1 MSYPTPAT
9 GGALVPG
16 RVVTGRIVPGVHP
29 PAPARTIAED
39 TRVGDRGGLTHLG
52 RMAQRTRHLLPSVAG
67 PMAAALMVSAVP
79 IILPLAATANRL
91 LWLAAIVLWARA
103 LAAAGVAVLR
113 SRLYRVTFH
122 ERGFDLATGVLHR
135 RRRFVWYYQLTGE
148 PTYLRTPL
156 MFLTHT
162 ASLRVAYDDGGD
174 VKSVE
179 LAGIG
184 SPAQVEHIRQYI
196 ETRRLAERIP
206 MRGFFT

>member
-9 GGALVPG
+9 GRALVPG
-16 RVVTGRIVPGVHP
+16 RAVTGRIVPGVRP
-29 PAPARTIAED
+29 PPSARIVAED

-52 RMAQRTRHLLPSVAG
+52 EVVQKTRHLLPAVAG
-67 PMAAALMVSAVP
+67 PTAAALVVSAVP
-79 IILPLAATANRL
+79 IVLPLTATADRL
-91 LWLAAIVLWARA
+91 LWLAAIALWARA
-103 LAAAGVAVLR
+103 LIGAGVAVLG
-113 SRLYRVTFH
+113 SQLYRVTFH
-122 ERGFDLATGVLHR
+122 ERGFDLATGILHR

-162 ASLRVAYDDGGD
+162 ASLQVAYDDGGD
-174 VKSVE
+174 VKSIE